1 MKLDNN
7 LEQIKSK
14 YTFSFC
20 YKAEKMDQSYTSNI
34 INLGF
39 ITNVVIWKIW
49 NFEHS
54 VYLYCIS
61 HNSSPL
67 TF

>member
-14 YTFSFC
+14 YTFLFC
-20 YKAEKMDQSYTSNI
+20 YKVEKIDQSYTSNI

-39 ITNVVIWKIW
+39 ITNVVI
-49 NFEHS
+49 
-54 VYLYCIS
+54 
-61 HNSSPL
+61 
-67 TF
+67 